1 MKYSMRILKSVE
13 LKNDNI
19 GITFKKK
26 FQLMNKNTLTANQK
40 PPDFKELKPTQQ
52 CYSYKWKQVKLH

>member
-1 MKYSMRILKSVE
+1 MIMKYSMRILKSVE

-26 FQLMNKNTLTANQK
+26 MNKNTLTANQK

-52 CYSYKWKQVKLH
+52 CL